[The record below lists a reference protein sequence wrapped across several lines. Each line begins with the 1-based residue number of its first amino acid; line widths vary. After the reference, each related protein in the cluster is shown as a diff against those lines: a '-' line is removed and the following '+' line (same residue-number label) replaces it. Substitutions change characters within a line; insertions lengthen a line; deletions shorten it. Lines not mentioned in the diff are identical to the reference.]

1 MSQGNTRE
9 GSRRRGPRT
18 ALLLVDWI
26 NDFDFEG
33 HEGLLQA
40 AVPAARRTAALR
52 ERATAADVPVL
63 YINDNFGHWR
73 SDFEEVI
80 DRCRRS
86 RGREVVEL
94 LVPRKSDF
102 FVLKPKH
109 SGFLHTPLELLLD
122 DLGIGRLILT
132 GVAGNICV
140 LFTAHDAHMRDFK
153 VAIARDCVASNTADD
168 NRVALEQLARI
179 VHAEIADGDA
189 LALCAPADATARGR
203 PAADAT
209 GERA

>member
-122 DLGIGRLILT
+122 QLEVGTLVIT
-132 GVAGNICV
+132 GLAGNICV
-140 LFTAHDAHMRDFK
+140 LFTAHDAHMRDFS
-153 VAIARDCVASNTADD
+153 VTVPRDCIASNTARD
-168 NRVALEQLARI
+168 NDVALEQLAK
-179 VHAEIADGDA
+179 VMNATVCD
-189 LALCAPADATARGR
+189 ADAIAF
-203 PAADAT
+203 
-209 GERA
+209 